1 MVKEEGRGNAILQN
15 HQENV
20 DGKCPPDKH
29 SYSNS
34 KLTALFVLRNSVAIA
49 PTMVSSHHYS
59 LSYFS
64 KLHLD
69 IIL

>member
-1 MVKEEGRGNAILQN
+1 MVKGRGNAILQN

-34 KLTALFVLRNSVAIA
+34 KLNCALFVLCNSVAIA
-49 PTMVSSHHYS
+49 PAMVSSHRYS

>member
-1 MVKEEGRGNAILQN
+1 MVKGRGNAILQN

-20 DGKCPPDKH
+20 DGKRPPDKH

-34 KLTALFVLRNSVAIA
+34 KPNCALFVHCNSVAIA
-49 PTMVSSHHYS
+49 PAMVSSHRYS

-69 IIL
+69 TIL